1 MPLCNLY
8 SKYNQTEPS
17 LDGEAVKMAYFG
29 IFFCFLILTRPNK
42 VELLGYLRSDQ
53 TKEKKNKNISANF
66 QYSEGL

>member
-17 LDGEAVKMAYFG
+17 LVGEAVKMAYFG

-42 VELLGYLRSDQ
+42 VELLGYLRSD
-53 TKEKKNKNISANF
+53 
-66 QYSEGL
+66 